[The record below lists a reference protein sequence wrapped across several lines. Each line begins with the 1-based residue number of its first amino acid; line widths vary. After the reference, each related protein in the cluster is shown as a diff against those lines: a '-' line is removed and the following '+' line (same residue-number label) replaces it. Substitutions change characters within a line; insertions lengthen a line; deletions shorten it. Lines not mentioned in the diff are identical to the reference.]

1 MPGWDWGTPAIL
13 QITLLYGCGF
23 GLKKSGLADPPP
35 QLGQKPDFFQKSNLK
50 APLPNHVEWNLV
62 GLAGIVYAVSSVSKR
77 QRTRVNEF
85 MIDLQQQLFDR
96 PATATFIFE
105 NQ

>member
-1 MPGWDWGTPAIL
+1 M
-13 QITLLYGCGF
+13 
-23 GLKKSGLADPPP
+23 
-35 QLGQKPDFFQKSNLK
+35 FFQKSNLK

-85 MIDLQQQLFDR
+85 MIDLQQQLLYLR
-96 PATATFIFE
+96 ISSHLLHST
-105 NQ
+105 